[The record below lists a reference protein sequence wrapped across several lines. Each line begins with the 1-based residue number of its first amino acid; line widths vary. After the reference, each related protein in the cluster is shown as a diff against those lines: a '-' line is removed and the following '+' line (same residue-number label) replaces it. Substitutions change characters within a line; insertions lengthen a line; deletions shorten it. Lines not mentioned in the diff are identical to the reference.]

1 MCMCMIIVWENH
13 VCTCMYVCMY
23 TYLHT
28 GQPVCNSSGAI
39 YFFVVIFAW
48 LDFARD
54 RAFLRPGAH
63 QVTNWIGLPG
73 NPRISFFACSAQGL
87 SVHNTIPSFF
97 MWVLGIELR
106 SWYLQGKH
114 FYQASIINVPTA
126 YSSKGV
132 KRMSF
137 SVTERGLLSLTS

>member
-1 MCMCMIIVWENH
+1 MRKSL
-13 VCTCMYVCMY
+13 VCTCVCMY

-28 GQPVCNSSGAI
+28 GQPVCNSSEAI
-39 YFFVVIFAW
+39 YFFVVPFAC
-48 LDFARD
+48 LGFARD
-54 RAFLRPGAH
+54 GAFLCPGAH
-63 QVTNWIGLPG
+63 QVTNWIGRPG
-73 NPRISFFACSAQGL
+73 NPRISFSACSAQGL
-87 SVHNTIPSFF
+87 LVHNTIPIFF

-114 FYQASIINVPTA
+114 FYQASVINVPTTH
-126 YSSKGV
+126 SSNGV